1 MFGSRDRSW
10 CLLSLH
16 ELGLDPK
23 LNLEPL
29 NYLSHSFVYL
39 VFVLHQYTATTM
51 LMYT

>member
-1 MFGSRDRSW
+1 MFGSRDRRSW

-39 VFVLHQYTATTM
+39 VFCTASVHQE
-51 LMYT
+51 LMGS